1 VNVKIALVKI
11 ALVKIVNVGKESKMI
26 KKLFLTLTLL
36 FTFSCDDLL
45 EEEFPMK
52 LWLNGEEID
61 VQAEYE
67 RITTFG
73 EQIEYVGYDT
83 TKTFLKKIFI
93 IHFQKEGGRIEL
105 TNEHYAVVFTDWE
118 GDTSNGLPIDEG
130 EYQWPSVCPVCPRAC
145 MHGEPS
151 KWVRMEIIGEDDYG
165 ILGTAH
171 IESIDDSGDT
181 WTITGDG
188 EGTFYNPYSEANME
202 GRIEFTNLVIETDE
216 ENTPYSDYGG
226 H

>member
-1 VNVKIALVKI
+1 
-11 ALVKIVNVGKESKMI
+11 MI
-26 KKLFLTLTLL
+26 KKLFLVLTLL

-52 LWLNGEEID
+52 LWLNGVEVD

-73 EQIEYVGYDT
+73 EQIEYQGYDT

-93 IHFQKEGGRIEL
+93 IHFQKEAGRIEL

-118 GDTSNGLPIDEG
+118 GDASNGQPIDAG
-130 EYQWPSVCPVCPRAC
+130 QYVWPSICPVCARAC

-151 KWVRMEIIGEDDYG
+151 KWVRMEIIGEHDYS
-165 ILGTAH
+165 IEGTAH
-171 IESIDDSGDT
+171 IESITESGDT

-188 EGTFYNPYSEANME
+188 EGTFYNPYAEANML
-202 GRIEFTNLVIETDE
+202 GRIEFENLKIEIDE
-216 ENTPYSDYGG
+216 DDITPYADYGG

>member
-1 VNVKIALVKI
+1 
-11 ALVKIVNVGKESKMI
+11 MI
-26 KKLFLTLTLL
+26 KRILLGLTML
-36 FTFSCDDLL
+36 FTFSCEDLL
-45 EEEFPMK
+45 EEEYPMK

-73 EQIEYVGYDT
+73 EQIEYSQQVEPGDSITYI
-83 TKTFLKKIFI
+83 KKIFI
-93 IHFQKEGGRIEL
+93 IHFQKEAGRIEL

-118 GDTSNGLPIDEG
+118 GDTTNGLPIDEG
-130 EYQWPSVCPVCPRAC
+130 SYQWPSICPVCPRAC

-151 KWVRMEIIGEDDYG
+151 KWVRMEIIGDSDVAVSGE
-165 ILGTAH
+165 AH
-171 IESIDDSGDT
+171 IESIDESGDT
-181 WTITGDG
+181 WKISG
-188 EGTFYNPYSEANME
+188 EGEGVFYNPYAESNML
-202 GRIEFTNLVIETDE
+202 GRIEFTDLVIETDE

>member
-1 VNVKIALVKI
+1 
-11 ALVKIVNVGKESKMI
+11 MI
-26 KKLFLTLTLL
+26 RKLFLSLVLM

-45 EEEFPMK
+45 IEEEFPMK

-61 VQAEYE
+61 VEAEYE

-73 EQIEYVGYDT
+73 EQIEYGQQVEPGDSITYI
-83 TKTFLKKIFI
+83 KKILV

-105 TNEHYAVVFTDWE
+105 SKEHYAVVFTDWE
-118 GDTSNGLPIDEG
+118 GDTTNGLPIDEG
-130 EYQWPSVCPVCPRAC
+130 SYQWPSVCPVCPRAC

-165 ILGTAH
+165 ISGTAH
-171 IESIDDSGDT
+171 IETISESGDT
-181 WTITGDG
+181 WTISGDG
-188 EGTFYNPYSEANME
+188 EGIFYNPYSEANME
-202 GRIEFTNLVIETDE
+202 GRIEFTNLTIETDS
-216 ENTPYSDYGG
+216 ENTPYFDYGG